1 MKISV
6 LILTLNEE
14 SNIKACI
21 ESASWSNDIVV
32 LDSYSSDNTT
42 TIASSLGARIFQ
54 RKFDNWAAHQN
65 WAMQS
70 IDFLNPWVLYI
81 DADERVTPELRDEIQ
96 KISIETNNP
105 KVAFYLG
112 RRNFFL
118 GKWIKHAMPPS
129 HIMRFFKPANI
140 RFERLVNPTPVI
152 NGEFGY
158 LSHYLDHYNFS
169 KGIYEWIEKH
179 NKYSSMEAIE
189 GIKVIR
195 GNTESNISIFD
206 KDPSIRRMALKQLSF
221 KIPFR
226 PLIKFIYMY
235 LYKRGFLDGGAGFIY
250 CVLQSFYEYMIV
262 VKMKEIIRK
271 EKGLNI

>member
-1 MKISV
+1 MNISV
-6 LILTLNEE
+6 LVLTLNEE
-14 SNIKACI
+14 TNIQACL
-21 ESASWSNDIVV
+21 ESVTWSNDIVV
-32 LDSYSSDNTT
+32 LDSFSSDRTT
-42 TIASSLGARIFQ
+42 LIAEQLGARIFQ
-54 RKFDNWAAHQN
+54 RKFDNWASHQN

-70 IDFLNPWVLYI
+70 INFKNEWVLYI
-81 DADERVTPELRDEIQ
+81 DADERVTPELQLEIQ
-96 KISIETNNP
+96 TISQDTDNK

-129 HIMRFFKPANI
+129 HIMRFFKPSKI

-152 NGEFGY
+152 DGQFGY
-158 LSHYLDHYNFS
+158 LKHYLNHFNFS
-169 KGIYEWIEKH
+169 KGISEWIEKH

-189 GIKVIR
+189 GIKIIKGER
-195 GNTESNISIFD
+195 EATPSIFN

-226 PLIKFIYMY
+226 PLIKFMYMY
-235 LYKRGFLDGGAGFIY
+235 LFKRGFLDGKAGFTY

-262 VKMKEIIRK
+262 VKMKEILRK
-271 EKGLNI
+271 EQGLDI